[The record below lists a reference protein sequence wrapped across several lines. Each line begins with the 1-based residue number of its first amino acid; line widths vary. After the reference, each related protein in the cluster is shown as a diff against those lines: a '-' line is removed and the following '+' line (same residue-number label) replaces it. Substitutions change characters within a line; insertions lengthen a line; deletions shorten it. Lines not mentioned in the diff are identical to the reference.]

1 METKDI
7 IKEIKTSLNDN
18 DEFDLSGDILYFRF
32 KESRLMK
39 VNDID
44 ILSNVI
50 MVFRN
55 TNDIA
60 INCAKAIVNANRI
73 KDFYIL

>member
-18 DEFDLSGDILYFRF
+18 DEFDLSGDVLYFRF

-39 VNDID
+39 INDID
-44 ILSNVI
+44 ILSDVV

>member
-18 DEFDLSGDILYFRF
+18 DEFDLSGDVLYFRF

-39 VNDID
+39 INDID
-44 ILSNVI
+44 ILSDVVI
-50 MVFRN
+50 VFRN

>member
-18 DEFDLSGDILYFRF
+18 DEFDLSGDVLYFRF

-44 ILSNVI
+44 ILSDVV

>member
-7 IKEIKTSLNDN
+7 IKEIRTSLNDN
-18 DEFDLSGDILYFRF
+18 DEFDLSGDVLYFRF

-44 ILSNVI
+44 ILSDVV

>member
-18 DEFDLSGDILYFRF
+18 DEFDLSGNVLYFRF

-44 ILSNVI
+44 ILSDVI
-50 MVFRN
+50 VVFRN

>member
-39 VNDID
+39 VNGID
-44 ILSNVI
+44 ILSDVI

>member
-18 DEFDLSGDILYFRF
+18 DEFDLSGDVLYFRF
-32 KESRLMK
+32 KESRLIK

-44 ILSNVI
+44 ILSDVI
-50 MVFRN
+50 IIFKN
-55 TNDIA
+55 TNDVA

>member
-7 IKEIKTSLNDN
+7 VKIIKSSLNDDDKF
-18 DEFDLSGDILYFRF
+18 DENSNILYFKF
-32 KESRLMK
+32 KESK
-39 VNDID
+39 TFKINDID
-44 ILSNVI
+44 IITDIV
-50 MVFRN
+50 MVFEN

-60 INCAKAIVNANRI
+60 LNCANVIVNANRI

>member
-7 IKEIKTSLNDN
+7 IKTIKSSLNN
-18 DEFDLSGDILYFRF
+18 DDKFDKSNNILYFRF
-32 KESRLMK
+32 KESK
-39 VNDID
+39 TFKINDID
-44 ILSNVI
+44 IITDIV
-50 MVFRN
+50 MVFEN

-60 INCAKAIVNANRI
+60 LNCANVIVNANRI

>member
-7 IKEIKTSLNDN
+7 IKEIRTSLNDN
-18 DEFDLSGDILYFRF
+18 DEFNLSGDVLYFRF

-44 ILSNVI
+44 ILSDVV
-50 MVFRN
+50 MVFKN

>member
-7 IKEIKTSLNDN
+7 IKEIRTSLNDN
-18 DEFDLSGDILYFRF
+18 DEFDLNGDVLYFRF

-44 ILSNVI
+44 ILSDVI

>member
-18 DEFDLSGDILYFRF
+18 DEFDLSGDVLYFRF

-44 ILSNVI
+44 ILSDVV
-50 MVFRN
+50 MVFKN

>member
-7 IKEIKTSLNDN
+7 IKEIKASLNDN
-18 DEFDLSGDILYFRF
+18 DKFDINGDILYFSF
-32 KESRLMK
+32 KESKLMK
-39 VNDID
+39 INGID
-44 ILSNVI
+44 ILSDVI
-50 MVFRN
+50 MIFRN
-55 TNDIA
+55 TNDVA

>member
-7 IKEIKTSLNDN
+7 IKEIRTSLNDN
-18 DEFDLSGDILYFRF
+18 DEFDLSGDVLYFRF

-39 VNDID
+39 INDID
-44 ILSNVI
+44 ILSDVV